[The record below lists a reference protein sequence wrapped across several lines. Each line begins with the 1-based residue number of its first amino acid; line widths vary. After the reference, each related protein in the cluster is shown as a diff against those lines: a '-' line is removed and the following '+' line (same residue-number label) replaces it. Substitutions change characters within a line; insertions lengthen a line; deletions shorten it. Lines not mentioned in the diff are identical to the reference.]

1 MSAVPWNTLSETWTA
16 PASRPALVRVPVNQD
31 DVRTKVSGAAES
43 SRALPDV
50 APDSTQL
57 TADASGPRLLIPAL
71 SLRAAIAGLD
81 AQPDRAPYDSH
92 ESFIEEDDV
101 SDIAPTIPLERYNE
115 KRYERT
121 DTLPRRRPWFR
132 SSVAVWG
139 TAIAMLAGGLYASTT
154 DTAEMIA
161 GRLYVSIFQNA
172 AEVIPAA
179 AADSTPAAM
188 PIVETRA
195 ALEDPAEPVVEAPA
209 APVAAEKSAAKTPA
223 AKRPVPVRIR
233 R

>member
-16 PASRPALVRVPVNQD
+16 PASRPALVRVPLNQD
-31 DVRTKVSGAAES
+31 EVRTKVSGAES
-43 SRALPDV
+43 TRALPDV
-50 APDSTQL
+50 APDSQH

-81 AQPDRAPYDSH
+81 AQPGRAPYDSH
-92 ESFIEEDDV
+92 ESFNEDDDV

-132 SSVAVWG
+132 SSVAVWCS
-139 TAIAMLAGGLYASTT
+139 AIAMLVGGLYASTT

-161 GRLYVSIFQNA
+161 GRLYVSIFQNE

-188 PIVETRA
+188 PAVETRV
-195 ALEDPAEPVVEAPA
+195 ALEAPTEPIVQAAA
-209 APVAAEKSAAKTPA
+209 APVTEKAAVAKTPV
-223 AKRPVPVRIR
+223 AKRPVPVRVR